1 MIKTNNRNLQSP
13 PIMFN
18 STTIQPSISPLSNG
32 TSSLIPLSNDIYNS
46 YQYNNNNSNNNINQN
61 STPYYS
67 SSSSALLSPY
77 SNNNNNNNNI
87 PHDANNNINN
97 NNNTSTSSSL
107 SSPASTAS
115 SSSAAL
121 LSNSPLNYY
130 QQQQQHQQQQQ
141 QHQNIID
148 NQKYYQQLYQTQGYQ
163 FQIGDNINTAPPIYE
178 STTSGIKTSTNHQL
192 QTNNFSLQP
201 YLTPP
206 QSAQSSLNMNDSI
219 GNGMFLS

>member
-1 MIKTNNRNLQSP
+1 MIKTNNRNSP

-18 STTIQPSISPLSNG
+18 STTIQPSISPLLNV

-46 YQYNNNNSNNNINQN
+46 YQYNNNQNN

-67 SSSSALLSPY
+67 SSSTALLSPY
-77 SNNNNNNNNI
+77 NNL
-87 PHDANNNINN
+87 PHDANNNV

-121 LSNSPLNYY
+121 ISNSPLNYY
-130 QQQQQHQQQQQ
+130 QQQQHQQHQQQQQ
-141 QHQNIID
+141 QQQNLVD
-148 NQKYYQQLYQTQGYQ
+148 SQKYYQQLYQTQGYQ
-163 FQIGDNINTAPPIYE
+163 FQIGDNINTVPQTYE
-178 STTSGIKTSTNHQL
+178 STTSGMKTSTNHQL

-219 GNGMFLS
+219 GNGMFLNLRKN